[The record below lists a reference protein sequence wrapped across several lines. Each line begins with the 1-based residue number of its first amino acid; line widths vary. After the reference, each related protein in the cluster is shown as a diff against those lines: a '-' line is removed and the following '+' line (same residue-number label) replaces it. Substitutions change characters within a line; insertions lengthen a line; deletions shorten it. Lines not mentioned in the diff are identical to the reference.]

1 MIDSREKQV
10 LADLTAIVKV
20 LNLPMILVG
29 AGARIMIFDQKFGQG
44 RGTKDWD
51 IAISIDSWETYQTL
65 REALINGTFPRF
77 QSTKAPHRFRHI
89 ETNIDVDIV
98 PFGAIGEPN
107 QEIRWADSDNPRGNP
122 MSVLGFEEA
131 LSHATTTNID
141 DLGIQVIDIPS
152 FVVLKV
158 FAWGDRGER
167 TKKDLEDIEF
177 ILSKYEDE
185 DEERIFNELAA
196 ELSSGNVDFLDAN
209 IYLLGQDI
217 YRMLQD
223 KTLIELNKLL
233 EKMIKKFDYDEERSF
248 GYMLKVLQ
256 KGIYSLSPKT

>member
-10 LADLTAIVKV
+10 LADLIAIVKV

-29 AGARIMIFDQKFGQG
+29 AGARIIIFDRKFGEG

-51 IAISIDSWETYQTL
+51 VAISIDSWKSYQKL
-65 REALINGTFPRF
+65 GEALIDGNPPIF
-77 QSTKAPHRFRHI
+77 QSTEIAHRFRHI
-89 ETNIDVDIV
+89 ETAIDVDIV
-98 PFGAIGEPN
+98 PFGAIGEPD
-107 QEIRWADSDNPRGNP
+107 QEIIWTDSGNP

-131 LSHATTTNID
+131 LSHAITTNID
-141 DLGIQVIDIPS
+141 DLEIQVIDTPS
-152 FVVLKV
+152 FIVLKV

-177 ILSKYEDE
+177 ILSKYEDD

-217 YRMLQD
+217 CRMLQN

-256 KGIYSLSPKT
+256 KGIYSLNPKT

>member
-29 AGARIMIFDQKFGQG
+29 AGAKLIMFDRKFGEG

-51 IAISIDSWETYQTL
+51 VAISIDSWKSYQKL
-65 REALINGTFPRF
+65 GEALIDGDPPIF
-77 QSTKAPHRFRHI
+77 QSTEIAHRFRHI
-89 ETNIDVDIV
+89 ETTIDVDIV
-98 PFGAIGEPN
+98 PFGAIGEPD
-107 QEIRWADSDNPRGNP
+107 QEIIWTDSGNT

-131 LSHATTTNID
+131 LSHATATKID
-141 DLGIQVIDIPS
+141 DLEIQVIDIPS
-152 FVVLKV
+152 FIVLKV

-167 TKKDLEDIEF
+167 DNKDVDDIKF
-177 ILSKYEDE
+177 ILLKYED
-185 DEERIFNELAA
+185 DDRVYNELVE

-233 EKMIKKFDYDEERSF
+233 EKMTKKFDYAEERSF

-256 KGIYSLSPKT
+256 KGINSLNPKT

>member
-10 LADLTAIVKV
+10 LADLIIIVKT
-20 LNLPMILVG
+20 LDLQMILVG
-29 AGARIMIFDQKFGQG
+29 AGARLIMFDQKFGEG

-51 IAISIDSWETYQTL
+51 VAISIDSWESYQIL
-65 REALINGTFPRF
+65 REALINSDNPSF
-77 QSTKAPHRFRHI
+77 QSTKTPHRFRHI
-89 ETNIDVDIV
+89 ETDIDVDIV
-98 PFGAIGEPN
+98 PFGAIGEPDK
-107 QEIRWADSDNPRGNP
+107 QIIWADSGNP

-141 DLGIQVIDIPS
+141 DLKIQVINIPS

-177 ILSKYEDE
+177 ILSKYED
-185 DEERIFNELAA
+185 DDRVYNELVE
-196 ELSSGNVDFLDAN
+196 ELSSRSVEFLDAN

-233 EKMIKKFDYDEERSF
+233 GKMIEKFDYAEDRSF

-256 KGIYSLSPKT
+256 KSLNSINLKK

>member
-10 LADLTAIVKV
+10 LADLIAIVKV

-29 AGARIMIFDQKFGQG
+29 AGARIIIFDRKFGEG

-51 IAISIDSWETYQTL
+51 VAISIDSWESYQTL
-65 REALINGTFPRF
+65 REALINYDLPRF
-77 QSTKAPHRFRHI
+77 KSTTTPHRFRHI
-89 ETNIDVDIV
+89 ETDIDVDIV
-98 PFGAIGEPN
+98 HFGAIGEPDK
-107 QEIRWADSDNPRGNP
+107 QIIWADSGNP

-141 DLGIQVIDIPS
+141 DLEIQVIDIPS
-152 FVVLKV
+152 FIVLKV

-177 ILSKYEDE
+177 ILSKYEDD

-217 YRMLQD
+217 CRMLQN

-256 KGIYSLSPKT
+256 KGIYSLNPKT

>member
-10 LADLTAIVKV
+10 LADLIIIVKT
-20 LNLPMILVG
+20 LDLQMILVG
-29 AGARIMIFDQKFGQG
+29 AGARLIIFDQKFGEG

-51 IAISIDSWETYQTL
+51 VAISIDSWESYQTL
-65 REALINGTFPRF
+65 CEALINSDNPSF
-77 QSTKAPHRFRHI
+77 QSTKTPHRFRHI
-89 ETNIDVDIV
+89 ETDIDVDIV
-98 PFGAIGEPN
+98 PFGAIGEPDK
-107 QEIRWADSDNPRGNP
+107 QIIWADSGNP

-131 LSHATTTNID
+131 LSHSTATNID
-141 DLGIQVIDIPS
+141 DLEIQVIDIPS
-152 FVVLKV
+152 FIVLKV

-177 ILSKYEDE
+177 ILSKYED
-185 DEERIFNELAA
+185 DDRVYNELVE
-196 ELSSGNVDFLDAN
+196 ELSSGYVEFLDAN

-233 EKMIKKFDYDEERSF
+233 GKMIKKFDYAEDRSF

-256 KGIYSLSPKT
+256 KGINSINLKK

>member
-10 LADLTAIVKV
+10 LADLITIVRV

-29 AGARIMIFDQKFGQG
+29 AGARLIICNPKKFGEG
-44 RGTKDWD
+44 RRTKDWD
-51 IAISIDSWETYQTL
+51 FAVSIDSWKSYQKL
-65 REALINGTFPRF
+65 GEALIDGDPPIF
-77 QSTKAPHRFRHI
+77 QSTKTAHRFKHI
-89 ETNIDVDIV
+89 ETDIDVDII
-98 PFGAIGEPN
+98 PFGAIGKPK
-107 QEIRWADSDNPRGNP
+107 QEIIWADSGNP

-131 LSHATTTNID
+131 ISHAITTNID
-141 DLGIQVIDIPS
+141 DLEIQVINIPS
-152 FVVLKV
+152 FIVLKV

-167 TKKDLEDIEF
+167 TNKDLEDIEF
-177 ILSKYEDE
+177 ILSKYED
-185 DEERIFNELAA
+185 DNRVYNELVE

-217 YRMLQD
+217 CRMLQD

-233 EKMIKKFDYDEERSF
+233 KIMTKKFDYAEERSF

-256 KGIYSLSPKT
+256 KGINSINLKS

>member
-10 LADLTAIVKV
+10 LADLKAIVKT
-20 LNLPMILVG
+20 LDLPMILVG
-29 AGARIMIFDQKFGQG
+29 AGARLIVFDQKFGEG

-51 IAISIDSWETYQTL
+51 VAISIDSWESYQAL
-65 REALINGTFPRF
+65 REALIDGDYPRF
-77 QSTKAPHRFRHI
+77 QSTKTPHRFRHI

-98 PFGAIGEPN
+98 PFGTIGEPDK
-107 QEIRWADSDNPRGNP
+107 QIIWADSGNP

-131 LSHATTTNID
+131 LSHAITTNID
-141 DLGIQVIDIPS
+141 DLEIQVIDTPS
-152 FVVLKV
+152 FVVLKI
-158 FAWGDRGER
+158 FAWGDRAEQ
-167 TKKDLEDIEF
+167 TNKDLEDIEF
-177 ILSKYEDE
+177 ILSKYED
-185 DEERIFNELAA
+185 DDRVYSELVE

-233 EKMIKKFDYDEERSF
+233 GKMIKKFDYAEGRSF

-256 KGIYSLSPKT
+256 EGINSKNIAVAK